1 MHKSRTHLL
10 IKPQKRLTKGQQLT
24 IDCSPQKEMC
34 SHIKQFNVNCVSTKY
49 LRSVSNEKVK
59 KEKMFNNIY
68 GITQEFLTT
77 MNNIR
82 KNKKLTLHEHQ
93 NMMLKVSTN
102 LGKESVLKLNRK
114 FRNIRLDTMRVHPL
128 PPLKYK
134 DLVEYSKMEMNK
146 ESQRM
151 KKINKVRNSKT
162 QYEIDMEKDKARYF
176 KQYKENSNINRLYE
190 ILPEHVVKAFA
201 RKK

>member
-1 MHKSRTHLL
+1 MHKSRTHVL
-10 IKPQKRLTKGQQLT
+10 IKPQKRLNKGTQIT
-24 IDCSPQKEMC
+24 IDCSPQKETH
-34 SHIKQFNVNCVSTKY
+34 SRIRQFNVNSVSAKY
-49 LRSVSNEKVK
+49 LLSASNEKVK

-68 GITQEFLTT
+68 GITEEFVTT

-82 KNKKLTLHEHQ
+82 KNKKLTLQEHQ

-102 LGKESVLKLNRK
+102 LRKESVLKLNRQ

-128 PPLKYK
+128 PPLKYN
-134 DLVEYSKMEMNK
+134 DLVEYSKREMNK

-151 KKINKVRNSKT
+151 KKINKVKYCKT

-190 ILPEHVVKAFA
+190 ILPEYVVKAFA